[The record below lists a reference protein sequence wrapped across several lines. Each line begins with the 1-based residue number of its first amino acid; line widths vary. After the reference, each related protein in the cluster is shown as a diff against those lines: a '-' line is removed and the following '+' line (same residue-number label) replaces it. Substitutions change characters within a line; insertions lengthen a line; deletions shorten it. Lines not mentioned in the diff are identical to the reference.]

1 MVQDIA
7 QSVATLEVVL
17 DLAED
22 LFDFVF
28 DGIGAFRRRFEFRQM
43 RKELAI
49 REVNEIIADQ
59 CFVTV
64 GLTVFFAASPISL
77 SVLRAKRW
85 RVLFASEADRRLS
98 LFFQIVKISE
108 KQHPRRLLDVV
119 PIHFCNQRLCGV
131 CRRYF

>member
-7 QSVATLEVVL
+7 QSVATLEIVL
-17 DLAED
+17 DLVED

-28 DGIGAFRRRFEFRQM
+28 DGIGAFRLRFEFRQI

-49 REVNEIIADQ
+49 REVNEIIAGQ

-77 SVLRAKRW
+77 SVLRAKYW
-85 RVLFASEADRRLS
+85 RVIFASEAGRRFA
-98 LFFQIVKISE
+98 LFFQIV
-108 KQHPRRLLDVV
+108 
-119 PIHFCNQRLCGV
+119 
-131 CRRYF
+131 